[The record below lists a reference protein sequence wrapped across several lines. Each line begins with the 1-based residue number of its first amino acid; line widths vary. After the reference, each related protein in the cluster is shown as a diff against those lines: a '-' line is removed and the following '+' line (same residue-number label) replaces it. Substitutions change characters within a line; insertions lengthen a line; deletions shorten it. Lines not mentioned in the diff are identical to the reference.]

1 MTSVIENNVAPS
13 GDGDYRLVIQFVHY
27 VACHCI
33 FAIFQTVVFERFFK
47 TIVKKVAPENSGYQ
61 KKSKIYQTRGD
72 YIFCALTLIITI
84 IFIFTMQIE
93 MQNQYPEPSTEKK
106 PDTRK
111 LIFPYNWTVKTIHRI
126 KNQLFSDSITLRQES

>member
-13 GDGDYRLVIQFVHY
+13 GDGDFRLVIQFVQY
-27 VACHCI
+27 VAGHCI

-61 KKSKIYQTRGD
+61 KKSKIYQTRAD
-72 YIFCALTLIITI
+72 YIFCALTLLVTI
-84 IFIFTMQIE
+84 IFILNMQIQ
-93 MQNQYPEPSTEKK
+93 MQNQYPEPPTEKK

-111 LIFPYNWTVKTIHRI
+111 LIFPYNWLVKKCI
-126 KNQLFSDSITLRQES
+126 K